1 MTTTFKA
8 KFDRGVLIPE
18 QPLDLRE
25 GEVIELE
32 VKNGARAKPS
42 TRPAEDRPLM
52 RLLDAVRDLPSDP
65 HAPPDGAAQHDHY
78 LYGTPKRSDP

>member
-8 KFDRGVLIPE
+8 KFDRGVLIPQ

-32 VKNGARAKPS
+32 VKTQAP
-42 TRPAEDRPLM
+42 RPLQ
-52 RLLDAVRDLPSDP
+52 RLAELAAQFPADP
-65 HAPPDGAAQHDHY
+65 ESPRDGAAQHDHY
-78 LYGTPKRSDP
+78 LYGTPKRDDP